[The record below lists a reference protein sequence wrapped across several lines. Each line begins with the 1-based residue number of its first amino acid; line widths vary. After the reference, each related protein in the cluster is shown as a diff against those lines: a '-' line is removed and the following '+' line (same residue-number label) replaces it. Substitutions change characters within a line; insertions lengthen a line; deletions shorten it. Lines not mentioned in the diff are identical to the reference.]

1 MNVKCDPVL
10 VASLVNENGLFPAY
24 HMVKGKWI
32 TIMLGSVDAERI
44 KWFLGMSFELTMEW

>member
-44 KWFLGMSFELTMEW
+44 KWFLGMSFELTMKR